1 MSGELFDDLW
11 VLARSS
17 WNFVSER
24 GKEAIMIDIA
34 NIVIA
39 YFSPINAV
47 KFILVRFSPFLI
59 KYGFN
64 LV

>member
-1 MSGELFDDLW
+1 
-11 VLARSS
+11 
-17 WNFVSER
+17 
-24 GKEAIMIDIA
+24 MIDIA